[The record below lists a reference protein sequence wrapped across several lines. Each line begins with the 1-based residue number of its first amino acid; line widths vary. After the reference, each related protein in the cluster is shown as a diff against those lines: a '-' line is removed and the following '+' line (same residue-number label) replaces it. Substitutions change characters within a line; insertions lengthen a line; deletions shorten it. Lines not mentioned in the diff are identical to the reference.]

1 MEQAHK
7 TRNLP
12 IIFLGVIAV
21 LLLCSVGSVSAAEK
35 LRDGILLDTYHRIE
49 SKLEKNS
56 FGCPLYM
63 ESSDRD
69 SRVHVDVYGVIN
81 HPFNSVLNVLQVPA
95 NWCDIIS
102 LHPNIKA
109 CTYRELPGAWQLNF
123 YSGRKVYQS
132 PEDTYKFT
140 FRYRNVE
147 QRQGYLNVVLSAD
160 EGPLSTKDHKMAL
173 EALSLNSGRTLIHVS
188 YAYIYGLPLRL
199 AGKIY
204 FATLGR
210 DKVGFTVSRTD
221 SNGNPIYIGGPRGA
235 VERNAVRYYFAI
247 QSFMDTMRFPEE
259 SRFSIRIS
267 EWHDLTSR
275 YRKQLFEMDKKDYLT
290 SKTEEHKNQVRLQRL
305 ILTSFQ

>member
-1 MEQAHK
+1 MDQAHK

-12 IIFLGVIAV
+12 IIFLCLITV
-21 LLLCSVGSVSAAEK
+21 LFLCSAGSVSAAEK

-49 SKLEKNS
+49 SKLEENS

-69 SRVHVDVYGVIN
+69 GRVHVDVYGVIN
-81 HPFNSVLNVLQVPA
+81 HPFNSVLNVLQSPA

-147 QRQGYLNVVLSAD
+147 QRQGYLNIVLSAD
-160 EGPLSTKDHKMAL
+160 EGPLSTKDQKMAL

-188 YAYIYGLPLRL
+188 YAYSYGLSLRL

-210 DKVGFTVSRTD
+210 DKVGFTVSSTD

-247 QSFMDTMRFPEE
+247 QSFMDALRFPEE
-259 SRFSIRIS
+259 SRFSIRIG

-290 SKTEEHKNQVRLQRL
+290 FKTEEHKNQVRLQRL
-305 ILTSFQ
+305 ILTSLK